1 MQKSLL
7 ILMFVC
13 SIMGVFGM
21 LYALLTYNEDMFIFT
36 TLQAVM
42 SLIGFSISIDIN
54 YPKQK

>member
-1 MQKSLL
+1 MQKFLL
-7 ILMFVC
+7 ILMFMC

-36 TLQAVM
+36 TLQAIA
-42 SLIGFSISIDIN
+42 SLIGFGVSININ